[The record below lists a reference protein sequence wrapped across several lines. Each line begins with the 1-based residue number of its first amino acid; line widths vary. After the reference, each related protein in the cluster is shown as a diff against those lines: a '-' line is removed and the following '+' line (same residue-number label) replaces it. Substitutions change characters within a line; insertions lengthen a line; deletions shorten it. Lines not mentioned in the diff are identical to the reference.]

1 MRGHASQTVERRG
14 SKPADLTLACDSS
27 VRLCSY
33 SVRLCSYPVAGRIL
47 LRVPRLFVTE
57 VDQARSEQI
66 GAIGQYLDHDAVAI
80 VPRGNRTFVVP
91 ISPAARIIVNAA
103 RASCCPQLRRG
114 TVAVGLIVCNGQ
126 L

>member
-1 MRGHASQTVERRG
+1 MLH
-14 SKPADLTLACDSS
+14 KPWNAGDLNLADLTLACDSS
-27 VRLCSY
+27 VQLCSY
-33 SVRLCSYPVAGRIL
+33 SVRSCSYPVAGRIL

-91 ISPAARIIVNAA
+91 INPAARIIVNAA